1 MKLNSPKDSKTSVND
16 IAVLLT
22 KKMEQLRRK
31 LKFKNK
37 TIEDLLAAIRLK
49 NVAKESQLKTK

>member
-31 LKFKNK
+31 LKYKNK

-49 NVAKESQLKTK
+49 NAAKESQLKTK

>member
-16 IAVLLT
+16 TAAFLT

-31 LKFKNK
+31 LKYKNK

-49 NVAKESQLKTK
+49 NAAKESQLKTK

>member
-31 LKFKNK
+31 LKYKNK

>member
-1 MKLNSPKDSKTSVND
+1 MKLNSPKDSKTLVND
-16 IAVLLT
+16 TAALLT

-31 LKFKNK
+31 LKYKNK

-49 NVAKESQLKTK
+49 NAAKESQLKTK